1 MVWFHDQ
8 ESAGPGWG
16 RRGDGGSVMGRQFLW
31 AALAA
36 VITTTIVQPAS
47 AQEPSTGFYQ
57 ATGNLFL
64 KICRGGIAGRG
75 YCLGYFAGISDGITT
90 LQLLKPQHWTPICKP
105 DQMTDSQ
112 LRDVVVEYLD
122 THPEERH
129 EPISLLTV

>member
-1 MVWFHDQ
+1 
-8 ESAGPGWG
+8 
-16 RRGDGGSVMGRQFLW
+16 MGRQFLC
-31 AALAA
+31 AALAT
-36 VITTTIVQPAS
+36 VIVTAIVQPTS

-64 KICRGGIAGRG
+64 KICRGGTARRG

-112 LRDVVVEYLD
+112 LRDVVVKYLD
-122 THPEERH
+122 DHPEERH
-129 EPISLLTV
+129 EPISLLTVLAMRSAWPCSP